1 MPEAWI
7 VVTHHRLP
15 EERLRDFFAWNDD
28 RFRARG
34 IRVLVVSDAPR
45 EGLPDYARAVVYP
58 APLPTFSL
66 SKTSNFGIRLVCGR
80 GEETVVCKS
89 DPDIWWPDRAL
100 DALLRV
106 RHGQPWSAVYR
117 MARSARPSDRRKAHR
132 WDDSKGT
139 LAMTARDWARL
150 HGYDERQTAYGI
162 EDGTAQ
168 ARAIRM
174 PGMELTRGIDT
185 AVIHIAHQPGT
196 PQEKG
201 SRRDQWNRDTV
212 NPVNRRA
219 NKAYHGAQIHADP
232 WWGIPQTGD

>member
-1 MPEAWI
+1 
-7 VVTHHRLP
+7 
-15 EERLRDFFAWNDD
+15 
-28 RFRARG
+28 
-34 IRVLVVSDAPR
+34 
-45 EGLPDYARAVVYP
+45 VVYP
-58 APLPTFSL
+58 AELPLFNL
-66 SKTSNFGIRLVCGR
+66 SKTSNFGIRLCCGR
-80 GEETVVCKS
+80 GADTIVCKS

-100 DALLRV
+100 GALLRV

-117 MARSARPSDRRKAHR
+117 MARSARTGDRRKAHR

-150 HGYDERQTAYGI
+150 HGYDERQEAYGI

-174 PGMELTRGIDT
+174 PGMELSRNIDT
-185 AVIHIAHQPGT
+185 AVIHVAHVEGS

-201 SRRDQWNRDTV
+201 NRTDQWNRATV

-219 NKAYHGAQIHADP
+219 NKQHHGPHIHADP
-232 WWGIPQTGD
+232 WWGIPT